1 MNRMEFPQEAGKH
14 NKRSALEE
22 ELFTVSWLSMDG
34 KGPARVL
41 HTEEGTA
48 SCPRGVCSGSMA
60 HVWEAESRE
69 NRPLPPR
76 GRSYWEHLTGVPGLP
91 DTVPSLQFIRTHK
104 QGPIRN
110 TRGQKRYLRFCK
122 PLESPSFCVIPEAA
136 EAVPEKARGR
146 QSQQHKE
153 WDMPRARTQRG
164 SASGPTPPTL
174 DLNYLLS

>member
-1 MNRMEFPQEAGKH
+1 MAKGLPEFSTLRK
-14 NKRSALEE
+14 
-22 ELFTVSWLSMDG
+22 D
-34 KGPARVL
+34 
-41 HTEEGTA
+41 TA

-60 HVWEAESRE
+60 RVREAESRE

-76 GRSYWEHLTGVPGLP
+76 GRSYWERLTRVPGLP
-91 DTVPSLQFIRTHK
+91 DTVPSHQFIRTHK

-110 TRGQKRYLRFCK
+110 TRGQKRCLRFCK

-153 WDMPRARTQRG
+153 RDMPRARTQRG